1 MARIAGVEI
10 PDNKQV
16 AFSLVYIYGIGK
28 TLANKIIESAGID
41 KNKLVKDLDDSELVK
56 ILSIIES
63 DYAVERDLRR
73 EIKSNVQRLIDINSY
88 RGNRHR
94 KGLPVRGQRTKTNS
108 RTRRTG
114 PRQTAAGKR

>member
-56 ILSIIES
+56 IRSIIES
-63 DYAVERDLRR
+63 DYAVEGDLRR
-73 EIKSNVQRLIDINSY
+73 
-88 RGNRHR
+88 
-94 KGLPVRGQRTKTNS
+94 
-108 RTRRTG
+108 
-114 PRQTAAGKR
+114 